1 MRERVVTET
10 QSFVFQMCDIDE
22 DGARLKRLNRRMR
35 RWLEREKE
43 NEETEFFEELVE
55 IRLCALAGLKLYRRL
70 CRQTF
75 VHHRDEYKL
84 FELAE
89 RAVKKFNAFV
99 LDHSTPPDT
108 NEFIPFD
115 EL

>member
-1 MRERVVTET
+1 MSEIEA
-10 QSFVFQMCDIDE
+10 
-22 DGARLKRLNRRMR
+22 DGKRLRRLNRKLK
-35 RWLEREKE
+35 RWIEGEKE
-43 NEETEFFEELVE
+43 NEETEFHEELVE
-55 IRLCALAGLKLYRRL
+55 LREHAVVGLRLYYRL
-70 CRQTF
+70 HRQKF

-99 LDHSTPPDT
+99 IDHSIPPDT
-108 NEFIPFD
+108 NEFVPFD

>member
-1 MRERVVTET
+1 MAET
-10 QSFVFQMCDIDE
+10 QSFVFQMCEIDE
-22 DGARLKRLNRRMR
+22 DGARLKRLNRRMK
-35 RWLEREKE
+35 RWMNGEKE

-55 IRLCALAGLKLYRRL
+55 IRLCALAGLRLYRRL
-70 CRQTF
+70 RRQTF

-99 LDHSTPPDT
+99 LDHSIPPET
-108 NEFIPFD
+108 NEYVPFD
-115 EL
+115 VL

>member
-1 MRERVVTET
+1 
-10 QSFVFQMCDIDE
+10 MCEIEE
-22 DGARLKRLNRRMR
+22 DGARLKRLNRRMK
-35 RWLEREKE
+35 RWMNGEKE

-55 IRLCALAGLKLYRRL
+55 IRLCALQGLRLYRRIR
-70 CRQTF
+70 RQEF

-99 LDHSTPPDT
+99 IDHSIPPDT
-108 NEFIPFD
+108 NEFVPFD